1 MGCYFFLEGNLPDPE
16 IKAVSPALT
25 GRFFTAEL
33 PGKLIPSIYLRLNK
47 IRMYGT
53 IMAGIKVAERNINNL
68 RYADD
73 ATLWRE
79 VTLMKAKN

>member
-1 MGCYFFLEGNLPDPE
+1 M
-16 IKAVSPALT
+16 SPALT
-25 GRFFTAEL
+25 GRFFTTEP

-73 ATLWRE
+73 ATLWLE
-79 VTLMKAKN
+79 VTLMKVKN